1 MTSKPEVALGLL
13 INLDVPDLASAT
25 AFYAAA
31 LGLVPGRRLQG
42 GIQEL
47 LGAPVPIYLLERP
60 AGQTSAGPRRYDRHW
75 TPVHPDY
82 VVPDLDAALAK
93 ALAAGARLESGP
105 DTHAWGRIAVCAD
118 PFGHGF
124 CLIQFHNRGYDE
136 ILEPGSVGRV
146 EHRQH
151 PERNDGAEGADG

>member
-1 MTSKPEVALGLL
+1 MTSMPEASLGLL
-13 INLDVPDLASAT
+13 INLDVPDLTAAT
-25 AFYAAA
+25 AFYVAA

-47 LGAPVPIYLLERP
+47 LGGPVPIYLLERAAGSP
-60 AGQTSAGPRRYDRHW
+60 AAGSAARSYSRHW

-82 VVPDLDAALAK
+82 VVADLDAALAR
-93 ALAAGARLESGP
+93 ALAAGTILESGP

-124 CLIQFHNRGYDE
+124 CLIQFLNRGYDE
-136 ILEPGSVGRV
+136 IL
-146 EHRQH
+146 
-151 PERNDGAEGADG
+151 A